1 MADLD
6 FKVFNLH
13 GLPSERLGSPVQSL
27 HILVVQV
34 HSLITVSNHQLQIL
48 NIETRLKQKMLMNF
62 LILDIAQLKISGS

>member
-48 NIETRLKQKMLMNF
+48 NI
-62 LILDIAQLKISGS
+62 